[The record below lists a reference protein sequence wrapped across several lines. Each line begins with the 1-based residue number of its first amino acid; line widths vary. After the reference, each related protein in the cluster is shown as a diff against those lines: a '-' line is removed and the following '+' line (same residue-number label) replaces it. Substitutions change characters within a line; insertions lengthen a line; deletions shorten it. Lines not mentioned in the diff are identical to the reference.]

1 MKKLI
6 YKSNKFLR
14 LIILFVGSI
23 SLNLILNKNTLSKDL
38 YSLKDLSKLLQT
50 NKCDNCNLEGIDLVN
65 KDLRNAQITNSNLKN
80 SNLSGGLLD
89 NISFNGSNLSGS
101 SLRNASIRN
110 GNFSKTDLK
119 GTDFQYSDLT
129 NSLFDFEGLKQSIW
143 SFSVG
148 IKPEHDT
155 FENFY
160 NIGVKFFLKEEY
172 FYAIQLFSLA
182 IEKDPKSIESY
193 LSRAIISFNIE
204 KYNECLY
211 DLKIAN
217 NLMIDSK
224 NTKYQNTIDL
234 LNNMINE
241 KTKKPNK
248 TIDNILRTIVQSYS
262 LFRFI

>member
-1 MKKLI
+1 MKKQI
-6 YKSNKFLR
+6 YKNNKFLKL
-14 LIILFVGSI
+14 LILVAGSI
-23 SLNLILNKNTLSKDL
+23 SLNLILIENTLSKDQ
-38 YSLKDLSKLLQT
+38 YSIKDLSNLIRT
-50 NKCDNCNLEGIDLVN
+50 NKCNNCNLEGIDLVN

-101 SLRNASIRN
+101 SLKNASIRN
-110 GNFSKTDLK
+110 GNFSNTILN

-129 NSLFDFEGLKQSIW
+129 NSLFDFEGLKNSIW
-143 SFSVG
+143 NFSIG
-148 IKPEHDT
+148 IKPKHDT

-160 NIGVKFFLKEEY
+160 NSGVKYFLSEDY

-193 LSRAIISFNIE
+193 LSRAIISFNLE
-204 KYNECLY
+204 KFDECLY
-211 DLKIAN
+211 DLKIAKTLMFDSN
-217 NLMIDSK
+217 N
-224 NTKYQNTIDL
+224 NKYQNTIDS
-234 LNNMINE
+234 LNNMIIE

-248 TIDNILRTIVQSYS
+248 TVDNILKTIVQSYS